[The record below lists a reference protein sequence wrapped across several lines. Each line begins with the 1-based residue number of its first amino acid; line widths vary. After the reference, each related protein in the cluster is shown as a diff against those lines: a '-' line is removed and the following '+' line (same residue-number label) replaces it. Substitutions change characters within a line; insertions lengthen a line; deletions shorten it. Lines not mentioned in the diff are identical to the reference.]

1 MPCTCNLGIKIKDGE
16 QIETEKKDE
25 SKERGRQCGG
35 RANTCPWESTKV
47 RDPHW
52 QPRLTKGEAAFRSF
66 VRLNA
71 EEPVASRVSTRKF
84 IFAIVF
90 GWLGSGWSEVI

>member
-1 MPCTCNLGIKIKDGE
+1 M
-16 QIETEKKDE
+16 
-25 SKERGRQCGG
+25 
-35 RANTCPWESTKV
+35 

-66 VRLNA
+66 VRLRA